1 MVLHFGSVVGFGT
14 LLRFYCIEKYTI
26 FIKKLFIY
34 IAIMS
39 ASVPIPIL
47 EGDIIRYY
55 PLCDAD
61 QHYVSIVLNGRIKPL
76 GLCNTVY
83 DSVID
88 WLKELPKNGR
98 VYIND
103 RNEFHKKLLDEQIL
117 YLEKNKQRWD
127 NLQIK

>member
-1 MVLHFGSVVGFGT
+1 MSV
-14 LLRFYCIEKYTI
+14 
-26 FIKKLFIY
+26 
-34 IAIMS
+34 
-39 ASVPIPIL
+39 SVPIL

-61 QHYVSIVLNGRIKPL
+61 QHYVSIVLNGRIKPI
-76 GLCNTVY
+76 GLCNTFY
-83 DSVID
+83 DSVTD
-88 WLKELPKNGR
+88 WLKELPKNGI

-103 RNEFHKKLLDEQIL
+103 RNEFHKKLLDDQVL